1 MNIGKTL
8 SVENR
13 KGWRVWLRKNHRIE
27 KDIWLEINK
36 KRALKMIK
44 EGKMTEAGLKTIRI
58 AKKTGKWQ
66 AAYSSKTKPTLPPDL
81 KKALIENQ
89 IAYTNFNKF
98 SDSIQLA
105 YIFWI
110 LAAKRQETKSARI
123 KVVID
128 RSSKNLKPQ

>member
-1 MNIGKTL
+1 
-8 SVENR
+8 
-13 KGWRVWLRKNHRIE
+13 
-27 KDIWLEINK
+27 
-36 KRALKMIK
+36 MIK